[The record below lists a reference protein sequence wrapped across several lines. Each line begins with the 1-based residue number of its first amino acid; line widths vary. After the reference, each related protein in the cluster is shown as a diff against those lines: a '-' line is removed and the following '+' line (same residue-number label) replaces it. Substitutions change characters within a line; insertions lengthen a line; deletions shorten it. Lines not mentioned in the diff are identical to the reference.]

1 MAVQFY
7 VIADRGPI
15 RIKYRAADGF
25 VYDVIRRA
33 VRVKILCAR
42 TVAPGEITVEIIS
55 LAHRQA
61 RCFSYL
67 AIIPHAY
74 RIYVTAARGIE
85 RDIINVRLPHGVQY
99 VIAVCGH
106 GKIYYVFAV
115 RILNRADCGFRPALK
130 GPADKRISVCGKFSF
145 RIVNVNR
152 IFRIANGV
160 AARVRGFVKI
170 VFDGISIRLPHGVQS
185 VNTVCRRGKII

>member
-99 VIAVCGH
+99 VSAVCGH

-130 GPADKRISVCGKFSF
+130 GPADKRISVCGEVFR
-145 RIVNVNR
+145 RIVNVSR
-152 IFRIANGV
+152 IFRIAAYRSRSIAGFIGV
-160 AARVRGFVKI
+160 VNDLVFYRRPIRV
-170 VFDGISIRLPHGVQS
+170 
-185 VNTVCRRGKII
+185 